1 MRRVSDP
8 VLRVPARRRRKR
20 GHLIVGNFI
29 TSLAG
34 MTKTA

>member
-20 GHLIVGNFI
+20 GHLSFGSFI
-29 TSLAG
+29 ASRHSQE
-34 MTKTA
+34 